1 MCKDMCQG
9 MQKRATGETGG
20 MGKTG
25 KTGETKETTETRE
38 TLPEAFLSYIMRVEG
53 GYVNHPRDPGGAT
66 KYGVTQRTLEKA
78 RGMLEG
84 LPGAV
89 RDLSCEGVSRI
100 FYAFYYLPAGCAAL
114 PYPLRLAH
122 FDGAVH
128 CGVHQGGRLLQ
139 RSLNRLGLGEPLKVD
154 GLVGPRTLE
163 RVLLLQCSGNFWDR
177 LGVQGLLLERM
188 EFYGSLARKNPKQYG
203 LFLGGWLRRLE
214 LLGEAAEASW
224 KCEVG
229 SGK

>member
-1 MCKDMCQG
+1 MCKE
-9 MQKRATGETGG
+9 MQWRAAGETGE
-20 MGKTG
+20 TG
-25 KTGETKETTETRE
+25 KTGETKETTEIRE
-38 TLPEAFLSYIMRVEG
+38 ALPAAFLSYIMRVEG
-53 GYVNHPRDPGGAT
+53 GYVNHPKDPGGAT
-66 KYGVTQRTLEKA
+66 KYGITQRSLEKA

-84 LPGAV
+84 LPDSV
-89 RDLSCEGVSRI
+89 RDLSCERASRI

-139 RSLNRLGLGEPLKVD
+139 RMLNRLGLGLEREEPLKVD

-163 RVLLLQCSGNFWDR
+163 RVLLLQRSGDFWGH

-203 LFLGGWLRRLE
+203 PFLGGWLRRLE
-214 LLGEAAEASW
+214 LLRETAEERW
-224 KCEVG
+224 KCEV
-229 SGK
+229 